1 MRDRGNKEWL
11 RYKFLYVFTWCVQ
24 GVTNPRHWE
33 EGAAYLRWW
42 FLERQVVMC
51 GSCSHVQGR
60 GGSLGSPGLLCA
72 AECPLMGN
80 GEETGMCCW
89 NEIFIRKVAKES
101 IDSAG
106 LKKTALSQPSW
117 IYMCAFAFAIC
128 YPGYWTVQV
137 CYEPA
142 LLESLHVI
150 IIINTEWDCRKMLR
164 KLRFS
169 STSLIMIPLCL
180 KYWGDQKIY
189 STWVFLWIWILVT
202 IYKKPDL
209 ATFKWILQVNHT
221 DANSRRNYCQKWNC

>member
-1 MRDRGNKEWL
+1 MCWGSDQPQALGGGGCI
-11 RYKFLYVFTWCVQ
+11 FTVII
-24 GVTNPRHWE
+24 
-33 EGAAYLRWW
+33 
-42 FLERQVVMC
+42 FERQVLTC
-51 GSCSHVQGR
+51 GYCSHMQGR

-72 AECPLMGN
+72 AGCPLMGS

-101 IDSAG
+101 IDSVG
-106 LKKTALSQPSW
+106 LKKTALSQPSR
-117 IYMCAFAFAIC
+117 IYICAFPFAIC
-128 YPGYWTVQV
+128 CPSYWTVQV

-142 LLESLHVI
+142 LLESLRVK

-189 STWVFLWIWILVT
+189 STWVFLWIWALDT